1 MAARAPVPR
10 QARPGAVPSCVERC
24 CRLRLDLR
32 PGQVFRVDRRA
43 SVQFG
48 GECALLFRLTAVE
61 QRLTCHGWVWLTG
74 YVLSATGEALEKREI
89 FVQLEGL
96 QLIRTRTK

>member
-1 MAARAPVPR
+1 M
-10 QARPGAVPSCVERC
+10 
-24 CRLRLDLR
+24 
-32 PGQVFRVDRRA
+32 
-43 SVQFG
+43 
-48 GECALLFRLTAVE
+48 E

>member
-1 MAARAPVPR
+1 M
-10 QARPGAVPSCVERC
+10 
-24 CRLRLDLR
+24 
-32 PGQVFRVDRRA
+32 
-43 SVQFG
+43 
-48 GECALLFRLTAVE
+48 E

-96 QLIRTRTK
+96 QRNK

>member
-1 MAARAPVPR
+1 MPVPR
-10 QARPGAVPSCVERC
+10 RPRPDAVPTCVEPC
-24 CRLRLDLR
+24 CQLRLDLR

-43 SVQFG
+43 SV
-48 GECALLFRLTAVE
+48 
-61 QRLTCHGWVWLTG
+61 LTCHGWVWLTG

-96 QLIRTRTK
+96 QRNK